1 MKSQIIIA
9 IVLVLLFVTIAY
21 SEETLPASNPSVS
34 SSKGGVEIEDFENYK
49 NVVSEDGNWL
59 EGITSYLS
67 ELLPAEKRGTGWQ
80 YRKKILIDYQSY
92 VNPLKEVTP
101 KDLDVKK
108 ETIPPKK
115 SAMVFH
121 MLKNLV
127 GDDTFNRALREFTEE
142 KKFTDASWKDI
153 ESDFEKVSGQD
164 LKWFFKQWVT
174 RNNIP
179 SFEVKDLRV
188 VVIKGVPTVS
198 FDIIQKGQPFK
209 FDLPV
214 RIVTE
219 RGDKKDIIQIEEKKK
234 NFEIQVE
241 ERPIRIIFDE
251 NYDIMRKLTDKEF
264 PAVLPRFFRD
274 DKRIVIF
281 SEEEKEKYSALIDV
295 FVREGFVAKEEQE
308 VKDEDIRNSSL
319 FVLGFESPILKRLFG
334 KIIESE
340 KGFTVIIKK
349 NPLNDERV
357 VAYAHGETKEE
368 VDSAAWKIFRNDEYS
383 LIRFQKGEV
392 LEKMTEESDRGISYS
407 LFEPVLGINPK
418 KTIKLEDI
426 INTVIDKPI
435 IYAGE
440 RHTNYEDHKVQLELI
455 MELSKRGRKFAIGL
469 EMFQKPFQKALDD
482 YLSGAINERNF
493 LKASEYFKRWK
504 FDYNLYRELIEFAK
518 AKGIPVIALN
528 LREEIIKK
536 VSEGG
541 LDALTK
547 EEREEIPQDMDMYD
561 EAYKERL
568 NKVFLMHERSRIKNF
583 DYFRQSQILWDETMA
598 HSIAQFMNNN
608 TDYQMVVLAGE
619 QHIVYDSGIPK
630 RTFRLNG
637 KDYATLING
646 VAEELDKDMGDF
658 ELFPTPMTPPVSP
671 KLGVF
676 LKEQEGRVK
685 VEDLLPE
692 SIAFRAGL
700 KKGDTV
706 VSVDDWKIESVEDL
720 KIALFD
726 KKDGD
731 KINVKVIIN
740 KSEGFPTSGNDNHW
754 NRVCREYD
762 KSDIIFGS
770 EKTSLVS
777 LHIPLQEHL
786 K

>member
-9 IVLVLLFVTIAY
+9 VILTLIFATAAH
-21 SEETLPASNPSVS
+21 SEETLPAHNPSGL
-34 SSKGGVEIEDFENYK
+34 SSKGGVEIENFENYK

-67 ELLPAEKRGTGWQ
+67 ELLPAEKKGTGWQ
-80 YRKKILIDYQSY
+80 YRKNILIDYQSY
-92 VNPLKEVTP
+92 VSPLKEVAP
-101 KDLDVKK
+101 KDLGAKK
-108 ETIPPKK
+108 EAILPKK

-127 GDDTFNRALREFTEE
+127 GEDTFNRAFREFIAE

-153 ESDFEKVSGQD
+153 ESDFENVSVQD
-164 LKWFFKQWVT
+164 LKWFFNQWLT
-174 RNNIP
+174 RNDVP
-179 SFEVKDLRV
+179 SFDVKDLRV

-209 FDLPV
+209 FGLPV
-214 RIVTE
+214 RIITE

-241 ERPIRIIFDE
+241 ERPLRIIFDE
-251 NYDIMRKLTDKEF
+251 NYDIMRKLTGKEF
-264 PAVLPRFFRD
+264 PPVLPRFFKD
-274 DKRIVIF
+274 DKRIVVF
-281 SEEEKEKYSALIDV
+281 SEKEKEKYSALIDV

-357 VAYAHGETKEE
+357 VAYAYGETKEE

-418 KTIKLEDI
+418 QTIKLEDI

-455 MELSKRGRKFAIGL
+455 MELSKRGGKFAIGM

-482 YLSGAINERNF
+482 YLSGSINERNF
-493 LKASEYFKRWK
+493 LRASEYFKRWK
-504 FDYNLYRELIEFAK
+504 FDYNLYREIIEFAK

-528 LREEIIKK
+528 LSEEIIKK

-561 EAYKERL
+561 EAYKDRL
-568 NKVFLMHERSRIKNF
+568 KKVFVMHERSRIKNF

-658 ELFPTPMTPPVSP
+658 VLFPTPMTPPVSP

-706 VSVDDWKIESVEDL
+706 VSVDDWKVESVEDV

-731 KINVKVIIN
+731 KINVKVIR
-740 KSEGFPTSGNDNHW
+740 KKFL
-754 NRVCREYD
+754 
-762 KSDIIFGS
+762 FG
-770 EKTSLVS
+770 EKVIEFEITL
-777 LHIPLQEHL
+777 
-786 K
+786 

>member
-9 IVLVLLFVTIAY
+9 IGLTLLFVSIAY
-21 SEETLPASNPSVS
+21 SEETLPVSNPSVVS
-34 SSKGGVEIEDFENYK
+34 YKEGVEIENFENYK

-59 EGITSYLS
+59 ECITSYLS
-67 ELLPAEKRGTGWQ
+67 ELLPAEKRGEGWQ
-80 YRKKILIDYQSY
+80 YRKNILIDYQSY
-92 VNPLKEVTP
+92 VSPSEGVTP

-108 ETIPPKK
+108 EAIPPKK

-127 GDDTFNRALREFTEE
+127 GEDIFNRALREFIAE

-153 ESDFEKVSGQD
+153 EKAFMRVSEQD
-164 LKWFFKQWVT
+164 IGWFFNQWIT
-174 RNNIP
+174 RNDIP

-188 VVIKGVPTVS
+188 VVIKGIPTVT
-198 FDIIQKGQPFK
+198 FEIIQKGQPFK
-209 FDLPV
+209 FGLPV

-219 RGDKKDIIQIEEKKK
+219 KGDKKDTIQIEEKKK
-234 NFEIQVE
+234 NFEIQTE
-241 ERPIRIIFDE
+241 ERPLRIIFDE
-251 NYDIMRKLTDKEF
+251 NYDIMRRLTDKEF
-264 PAVLPRFFRD
+264 PPVLSRLFRD
-274 DKRIVIF
+274 DKRIVVF
-281 SEEEKEKYSALIDV
+281 SEEEKEKYTSLIDALTKNG
-295 FVREGFVAKEEQE
+295 FIFKEGKE

-340 KGFTVIIKK
+340 KGFTVIVKK

-357 VAYAHGETKEE
+357 VAYAQGDSKEE
-368 VDSAAWKIFRNDEYS
+368 VDYVAGKILQYGEYS

-392 LEKMTEESDRGISYS
+392 LEKKIEESDRGISYS

-418 KTIKLEDI
+418 QTIKLEDV

-440 RHTNYEDHKVQLELI
+440 RHTNYEDHKVHLELI
-455 MELSKRGRKFAIGL
+455 MELSKRGRKFAIGM

-504 FDYNLYRELIEFAK
+504 FDYNLYREIIEFAK

-528 LREEIIKK
+528 LKEEIIKK

-568 NKVFLMHERSRIKNF
+568 NKVFVMHERSRIKNF

-598 HSIAQFMNNN
+598 HSIAQFMNSN

-619 QHIVYDSGIPK
+619 QHIIYDSGIPK

-658 ELFPTPMTPPVSP
+658 VLFPSPMIPPVSP

-676 LKEQEGRVK
+676 LKEQEERVK

-706 VSVDDWKIESVEDL
+706 VSVDDWKIESVEDV

-726 KKDGD
+726 KKEGD
-731 KINVKVIIN
+731 KINVKVIR
-740 KSEGFPTSGNDNHW
+740 KKFL
-754 NRVCREYD
+754 
-762 KSDIIFGS
+762 FG
-770 EKTSLVS
+770 EKVIEFNITL
-777 LHIPLQEHL
+777 
-786 K
+786 

>member
-1 MKSQIIIA
+1 MKFQIIIA
-9 IVLVLLFVTIAY
+9 VIFIFIFVTIAH
-21 SEETLPASNPSVS
+21 SEETLPPSNPSVS
-34 SSKGGVEIEDFENYK
+34 SS
-49 NVVSEDGNWL
+49 
-59 EGITSYLS
+59 ITSYLS
-67 ELLPAEKRGTGWQ
+67 ELLPAEKRGEGWQ

-101 KDLDVKK
+101 KDLDAKK

-115 SAMVFH
+115 SSMVFH
-121 MLKNLV
+121 MLKNLI
-127 GDDTFNRALREFTEE
+127 GEDTFNSALQELIAE
-142 KKFTDASWKDI
+142 KKFTDAAWKDI
-153 ESDFEKVSGQD
+153 ENDVEKGSGQD
-164 LKWFFKQWVT
+164 LKWFFNQWLT
-174 RNNIP
+174 RDDIP
-179 SFEVKDLRV
+179 SFEVKDMRV

-198 FDIIQKGQPFK
+198 FGIIQKGQPFK
-209 FDLPV
+209 FGLPV

-219 RGDKKDIIQIEEKKK
+219 KGDKKDIIQIEEKKK

-241 ERPIRIIFDE
+241 EKPLRIVFDE
-251 NYDIMRKLTDKEF
+251 NYDIMRTLADKEF
-264 PAVLPRFFRD
+264 PPVLSGFSRD
-274 DKRIVIF
+274 DKRIVVF
-281 SEEEKEKYSALIDV
+281 SEEEKEKYSALIDALTKDGLIV
-295 FVREGFVAKEEQE
+295 KGEQE

-334 KIIESE
+334 KIIDSE
-340 KGFTVIIKK
+340 KGFTVIVKK
-349 NPLNDERV
+349 NPLNDKRV
-357 VAYAHGETKEE
+357 VAYAQGDSKEE
-368 VDSAAWKIFRNDEYS
+368 VDYAAGKILQFGEYS

-418 KTIKLEDI
+418 QTIKLEDV

-455 MELSKRGRKFAIGL
+455 MELSKRGRKFAIGM

-504 FDYNLYRELIEFAK
+504 FDYNLYREIIEFAK

-568 NKVFLMHERSRIKNF
+568 NKVFVMHEGSRIKNF

-619 QHIVYDSGIPK
+619 QHIIYDSGIPK

-646 VAEELDKDMGDF
+646 VAEELVEDMGDF
-658 ELFPTPMTPPVSP
+658 VLFPTPMTPPVSP

-676 LKEQEGRVK
+676 LKEQEGGVK
-685 VEDLLPE
+685 VENLLPE

-706 VSVDDWKIESVEDL
+706 VSVDDWKIESVEDV

-726 KKDGD
+726 KKEGD
-731 KINVKVIIN
+731 KIKVKVIR
-740 KSEGFPTSGNDNHW
+740 KKFL
-754 NRVCREYD
+754 
-762 KSDIIFGS
+762 FG
-770 EKTSLVS
+770 EKVIEFEITL
-777 LHIPLQEHL
+777 
-786 K
+786 